1 MKKIFESLSWLVT
14 YYDFNADKIKYY
26 DIFKYREKW
35 IKKLKKK
42 CATKDEFSDVMRRE
56 FMWAYWSK
64 CEWELVIEVDKNGR
78 VWLNP
83 WVGSREPDKAR
94 IDVTDRD
101 DFDWKGFAMLH
112 IGKQINSNK
121 AKIDVFDQLT
131 FASQFEKL
139 VDYCWTTRLK
149 YERKNPKFDN

>member
-1 MKKIFESLSWLVT
+1 MKKEFQSLSWLVT
-14 YYDFNADKIKYY
+14 YYDCNADKIKHY
-26 DIFKYREKW
+26 DIFKYREDW

-42 CATKDEFSDVMRRE
+42 CDTKDEFAEAVRRE

-64 CEWELVIEVDKNGR
+64 CEWELIIEVDENGHI
-78 VWLNP
+78 WLSP
-83 WVGSREPDKAR
+83 WVGCREPNKVR
-94 IDVTDRD
+94 IDVTNDNN
-101 DFDWKGFAMLH
+101 FDWRGFAKEH
-112 IGKQINSNK
+112 IGKQIYKNK

-131 FASQFEKL
+131 FANQFEKL